1 MPVQPRLPRGLRWRG
16 GTIHTDFRTKDGRR
30 IRESLDTSD
39 PREAE
44 AKLGAMKA
52 ALFAGTFVPS
62 VKGAVAGSLSLARA
76 FDLATEGSWLLSAS
90 RKTVKSAHH
99 NFQRLTDPD
108 EGAVS
113 HLKPIREFDKAECAR
128 IQRELLKSGLSPSTV
143 NTRMWVLKACL
154 EAALDEGAI
163 TEMPALPKTLSTK
176 GNARQ
181 RYLTPEE
188 ERLVLEY
195 LSTDDRFH
203 DLKDAWVIMLDTGM
217 RVNEA
222 ARLERRDVDWRMG
235 TVKVRAENS
244 KNSDVRVLPMTARVR
259 AIMERRLA
267 DPKVTRAFPTESR
280 DPDYWAYRFGDLWR
294 EARTE
299 LGLED
304 VVCHTARHTVGT
316 RLMAAGT
323 DIRTAMAVLGQRTPE
338 MTLRYAKVVADN
350 VRDAIGALERVS
362 QGEGSVTEEQSQERH
377 KQAKSQ

>member
-1 MPVQPRLPRGLRWRG
+1 MAVQPRLPRGLRWRG
-16 GTIHTDFRTKDGRR
+16 GTIHTDFRTKDGQR

-76 FDLATEGSWLLSAS
+76 FDLATEGSWLLEAS

-99 NFQRLTDPD
+99 NFARLTDPD
-108 EGAVS
+108 DGVVS
-113 HLKPIREFDKAECAR
+113 QLKPIREFDKAECAR
-128 IQRELLKSGLSPSTV
+128 IQRELLKAGLSKSTV

-154 EAALDEGAI
+154 EAALEARAI
-163 TEMPALPKTLSTK
+163 TEMPTLPKTLSTK

-188 ERLVLEY
+188 EKLVLEY

-222 ARLERRDVDWRMG
+222 ARLERRDVDWRLG

-244 KNSDVRVLPMTARVR
+244 KNSDVRVLPMTTRVR

-267 DPKVTRAFPTESR
+267 DEAVRRAFPTESK

-294 EARTE
+294 EARAD
-299 LGLED
+299 LGLDD

-350 VRDAIGALERVS
+350 VKDAIGALERVS
-362 QGEGSVTEEQSQERH
+362 QGEGTVTEERSQERH
-377 KQAKSQ
+377 NQQESQ